1 MLLERPLPFI
11 ENYLECI
18 KMHKSRIDEK
28 ESQLCAIQK
37 TKTVVR
43 LSFCLSGV
51 LLTNSICWKRFERI
65 SLGKFRF
72 SALSWMFRNSK
83 ISFDHLLQQST
94 CNILKHYGIKEGVL
108 CIDDVDRARSKST
121 KKIYKV
127 HKLKD
132 KLTGGFLNGQ
142 CIVFLFLVTPVASF
156 PVGFEFYHPDPLW
169 KAWKKKD
176 DRLKKRRYLRKS
188 APRSHREIL
197 HTQRRFNWLLNF

>member
-18 KMHKSRIDEK
+18 NQELMKKNPSYGLSK
-28 ESQLCAIQK
+28 KQK
-37 TKTVVR
+37 LW

-83 ISFDHLLQQST
+83 ISFDDLLQQST

-108 CIDDVDRARSKST
+108 CILSPK
-121 KKIYKV
+121 
-127 HKLKD
+127 
-132 KLTGGFLNGQ
+132 
-142 CIVFLFLVTPVASF
+142 
-156 PVGFEFYHPDPLW
+156 
-169 KAWKKKD
+169 
-176 DRLKKRRYLRKS
+176 
-188 APRSHREIL
+188 
-197 HTQRRFNWLLNF
+197 

>member
-1 MLLERPLPFI
+1 MKKTPYYVLS
-11 ENYLECI
+11 
-18 KMHKSRIDEK
+18 KK
-28 ESQLCAIQK
+28 QK
-37 TKTVVR
+37 LW

-72 SALSWMFRNSK
+72 SALSWMFRKSK
-83 ISFDHLLQQST
+83 ISFDRLLQQSS

-127 HKLKD
+127 QKLKD
-132 KLTGGFLNGQ
+132 KLTGGFLDGQ
-142 CIVFLFLVTPVASF
+142 CIVFLFLFLATSVASF

-169 KAWKKKD
+169 KKWKKED
-176 DRLKKRRYLRKS
+176 DRLKKRRFLKKASQSATKKS
-188 APRSHREIL
+188 
-197 HTQRRFNWLLNF
+197 